1 MRRREEILQYVQTL
15 RDVEEELRQLQ
26 EKEEVTP
33 VKTRLRDASED
44 LKVAGLRLKEA
55 SLILLG
61 VERATSNQ

>member
-1 MRRREEILQYVQTL
+1 MRRREEILQFVQTL

-55 SLILLG
+55 SFILLG